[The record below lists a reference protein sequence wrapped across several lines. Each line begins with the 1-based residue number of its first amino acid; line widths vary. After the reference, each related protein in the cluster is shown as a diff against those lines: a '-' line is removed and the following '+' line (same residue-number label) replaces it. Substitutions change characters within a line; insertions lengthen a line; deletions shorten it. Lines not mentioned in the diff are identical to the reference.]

1 MLKKLLKYDFLSI
14 RRFLIPLLL
23 FTPVLAGFAGLLF
36 WLTTFL
42 GPRQILLSLGLSSM
56 FGFAVFALVLSAA
69 VLPIMLVIRY
79 YSGLYSDSGYLT
91 LMLPVKRRTMIF
103 SKLLC
108 AFLCELAH
116 ITVLFFSVVFVFGA
130 IANAGNPFSGFVTV
144 WIDVIRFIASL
155 SGQTALLII
164 EIIVYVLVWIVLQ
177 FSILYLG
184 VTLGAVI
191 FQGKGKVWGSV
202 LFCFVTNS
210 VVSTFLSLV
219 ELALSSSIIGA
230 MSVEALEN
238 GFPAQLFLLIEIL
251 MRIGISIGLYFFN
264 VHLAEKKLNLG

>member
-23 FTPVLAGFAGLLF
+23 FTPVLSGIGGFLF
-36 WLTTFL
+36 WITTFM
-42 GPRQILLSLGLSSM
+42 GPKQILFSLGLSSM
-56 FGFAVFALVLSAA
+56 IGFVILALVLSVA

-108 AFLCELAH
+108 AFLAEASYLV
-116 ITVLFFSVVFVFGA
+116 VLFFSVVFVFGG
-130 IANAGNPFSGFVTV
+130 IANAGNPFRGYAMVLV
-144 WIDVIRFIASL
+144 DIMNFISDL
-155 SGQTALLII
+155 SGQTALILI
-164 EIIVYVLVWIVLQ
+164 EIILYVLVWIVLQ

-184 VTLGAVI
+184 VTLGAAI

-210 VVSTFLSLV
+210 AVSTFISLV
-219 ELALSSSIIGA
+219 ELAISGGFAGL
-230 MSVEALEN
+230 MSMQALEN
-238 GFPAQLFLLIEIL
+238 GLPMQFFLLIEIL
-251 MRIGISIGLYFFN
+251 MRIGISVGLYFFN
-264 VHLAEKKLNLG
+264 VRLTEKKLNLG